1 MAPWKYPDDDFKK
14 AFYIYEIDETI
25 KDRVSEIVMFT
36 SNDEDDEGKESVKIF
51 HETLGGEII
60 DLKNHGH
67 YTLGDMG
74 TEEFPELL
82 KKI

>member
-1 MAPWKYPDDDFKK
+1 
-14 AFYIYEIDETI
+14 
-25 KDRVSEIVMFT
+25 MFT
-36 SNDEDDEGKESVKIF
+36 ANDEDPEGKESLKIF
-51 HETLGGEII
+51 HEALGGEII

-82 KKI
+82 KAILS